1 MTVSED
7 MERALRERDAA
18 LRHRFWENA
27 MNDESKPL
35 AGRVAI
41 VTGSSR
47 GIGRAFA
54 LRLARAG
61 AAVTVAAKSDAG
73 SERLPGS
80 IHSVA
85 AEIEAAGGAALAVR
99 TDVRSED
106 AIAAMTATTV
116 ERFGRIDILVNNAGA
131 LWWEKVL
138 DTPAKRYDLMW
149 EINVRASFL
158 CAYYALPHMI
168 RGGWGHIVNCSPPI
182 TTEPSPG
189 YVAYM
194 TTKMGMTR
202 VAIGIAAEY
211 RDQNVAANAL
221 WPATPIESQATINY
235 AVGTRDQ
242 WRTPEILCD
251 ALMEIVGSAPQ
262 TCTGRQL
269 IDEAFLRERGWSEER
284 LAGYWL
290 TGHAP
295 ERPLWIDGRE
305 HAAM

>member
-1 MTVSED
+1 
-7 MERALRERDAA
+7 
-18 LRHRFWENA
+18 
-27 MNDESKPL
+27 MNDETKPL

-41 VTGSSR
+41 VTGASR

-61 AAVTVAAKSDAG
+61 AAVVVAAKSETG
-73 SERLPGS
+73 TERLPGS

-85 AEIEAAGGAALAVR
+85 AEIEAAGGQALAMR
-99 TDVRSED
+99 TDVRSEE
-106 AIAAMTATTV
+106 AIAAMTAASV
-116 ERFGRIDILVNNAGA
+116 DRFGRIDILINNAGA
-131 LWWEKVL
+131 LWWERIL
-138 DTPAKRYDLMW
+138 QTPPKRYDLMW

-168 RGGWGHIVNCSPPI
+168 RGGWGHIVNCSPPL
-182 TTEPSPG
+182 TTEASPG

-202 VAIGIAAEY
+202 IAIGIAAEHEA
-211 RDQNVAANAL
+211 DNVAANSL
-221 WPATPIESQATINY
+221 WPATPIESQATINWQS
-235 AVGTRDQ
+235 AKVGTPEQ

-251 ALMEIVGSAPQ
+251 ALLEIVGSEPRA
-262 TCTGRQL
+262 CTGRQL
-269 IDEAFLRERGWSEER
+269 IDETFLRERGWSEER

-295 ERPLWIDGRE
+295 AHPLWIDGRE
-305 HAAM
+305 RSAM